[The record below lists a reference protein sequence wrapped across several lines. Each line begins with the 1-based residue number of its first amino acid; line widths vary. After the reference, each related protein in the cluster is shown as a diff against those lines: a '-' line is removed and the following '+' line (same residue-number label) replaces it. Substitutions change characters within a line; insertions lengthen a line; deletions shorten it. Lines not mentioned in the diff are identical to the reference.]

1 MAVPNA
7 PPPTMPMAAM
17 AGILGRRRGQL
28 LIKIKSVGHMPG
40 IVNQPWTQ
48 RRAIMDVSS
57 DKLMKDLKAVVND
70 AEDLIKI
77 TAGQGGEQIARIRAR
92 AEESVRVARARM
104 KDLGGDLDEQ
114 VRENPWTAVGIAAGV
129 GLVLGVLL
137 ARK

>member
-1 MAVPNA
+1 
-7 PPPTMPMAAM
+7 
-17 AGILGRRRGQL
+17 
-28 LIKIKSVGHMPG
+28 
-40 IVNQPWTQ
+40 
-48 RRAIMDVSS
+48 MDASS

-92 AEESVRVARARM
+92 AEESVRTARARI
-104 KDLGGDLDEQ
+104 KDVGGDLDEQ
-114 VRENPWTAVGIAAGV
+114 VRENPWTAVGIAAGI